1 MVDLSNLIN
10 AIKESKPK
18 TSSYDT
24 TAEVRRI
31 EGDTAWVH
39 IPGGVDE
46 TPVRMTVK
54 AKTGD
59 SVQVRVSDG
68 SAFIVGNA
76 TAPPTDDS
84 LAKHVDHNLNIVEKV
99 VSKVKEVAEKA
110 SAIAATTSQYFWFT
124 QENGAHITEK
134 PQAEFEA
141 DPENGGGNLLATSN
155 GVAVRDG
162 TTDLATFS
170 GSEIEL
176 GKNSQSSVIKFVN
189 SKFRMSAAKD
199 SVNGLTV
206 ANVSAQETYNSSD
219 PSTGEVDLTLS
230 ADNTNGSTTKH
241 AAIEIKSTAL
251 YNQSFIGFVADYL
264 RLYGGSEISFQI
276 GNGDLRRINDA
287 HDLFAYDTDGD
298 TETDAD
304 DFARNGLVR
313 LPNSHGYG
321 NVPVSNACFVLTIGS
336 SSSNKVQFCTAANT
350 STFVLYMR
358 KCSSGSWGSWK
369 SITFA

>member
-1 MVDLSNLIN
+1 MDLTDLVK
-10 AIKESKPK
+10 AIKESGKK
-18 TSSYDT
+18 TQAYDT
-24 TAEVRRI
+24 QATVRRI
-31 EGDTAWVH
+31 EGNTAWVH

-46 TPVRMTVK
+46 TPVKMTVK
-54 AKTGD
+54 AKPGD
-59 SVQVRVSDG
+59 TVQIRVG
-68 SAFIVGNA
+68 GGKAWITGNA

-124 QENGAHITEK
+124 QEDGAHITEK

-199 SVNGLTV
+199 RVNGLTA

-287 HDLFAYDTDGD
+287 HDLFAYDREAD

-304 DFARNGLVR
+304 DFLRNGLVR
-313 LPNSHGYG
+313 LPNSHGYS
-321 NVPVSNACFVLTIGS
+321 NVPITNACFVFTLGS
-336 SSSNKVQFCTAANT
+336 SNTNKIQFCTAANV
-350 STFVLYMR
+350 SDFVLHMR
-358 KCSSGSWGSWK
+358 KCSGGTWGSWK
-369 SITFA
+369 SKTFS